1 MKITDLL
8 KPQSILLNASPTNK
22 ADAIY
27 TLGDLMD
34 KGGNL
39 SDKAEYLEAVFARE
53 ESGSTG
59 LGDGIATPHAKSA
72 GVKEAGLAAMVVPN
86 GVDFDALD
94 GQPSRLFFMIAAPE
108 GAADTHVEVL
118 SKLATM
124 VIDPDFKN
132 ALIQAATVDR
142 FLELITAKEEGNF
155 DPSVEGYIKTED
167 EKAPSIT
174 DAIEAKATEA
184 IEKVV
189 PKVSVDNPHY
199 EVLAVTGCPTGI
211 AHTYMAAESLERKAK
226 EMGISLKVEKN
237 GASGIKDALTAE
249 EIEHAKCIIVASD
262 RQVEMARFDGKPMI
276 QTKVA
281 NGINKAEE
289 LLREAM
295 SGTAP
300 VYHASQSD
308 KDSAESAIDAKDS
321 FGRQI
326 YKHLMNGV
334 SHMLPFVIGGG
345 ILIALAFL
353 FDTFDPANAK
363 NFGSGTPLSAFL
375 MKIGGAS
382 FGFMLPVLA
391 GYIAM
396 SIADRPGLVA
406 GFVGGLLASQGGS
419 GFLGALIAGF
429 AAGYLVLLVKKLVS
443 GLPQALEG
451 TKPVLFYPV
460 LGVLFIGIAITFI
473 INPPVSALNEWLM
486 NSLQTMGTTS
496 RVLLGLVFGAMMSV
510 DMGGP
515 VNKAAYVIGTGAL
528 ATGEYGI
535 MAAVMAGGMVPPL
548 AIALCTTF
556 FPSRFTEAERKSG
569 ITNYIMGL
577 SFITEGAI
585 PFAAAD
591 PIRVLPSCI
600 IGAGTAGAL
609 SMFFECTLRAPH
621 GGIFVVPTIGNPLL
635 YLASIAIGSVVACII
650 LAIVKPKLK
659 K

>member
-86 GVDFDALD
+86 GVDFEALD

-132 ALIQAATVDR
+132 ALIQAATVNR

-155 DPSVEGYIKTED
+155 DPSVEGYIKTAD

-295 SGTAP
+295 SGAAP